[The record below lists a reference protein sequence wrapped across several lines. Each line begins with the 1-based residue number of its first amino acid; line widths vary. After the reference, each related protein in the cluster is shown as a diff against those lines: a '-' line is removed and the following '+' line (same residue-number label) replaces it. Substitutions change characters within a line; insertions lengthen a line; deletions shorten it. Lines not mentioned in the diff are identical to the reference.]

1 IRTEIDKTNET
12 LGKKIRAGKTKKI
25 PYLLVVG
32 EKEEKENTISVNA
45 MNNKEQEILALSQ
58 FTEKILK
65 EIADK
70 K

>member
-1 IRTEIDKTNET
+1 MDKTNET
-12 LGKKIRAGKTKKI
+12 LGKKIRSNKTKKT

-32 EKEEKENTISVNA
+32 EKEEKENTVSINA
-45 MNNKEQEILALSQ
+45 RDNKEQEVLSLSQ

-65 EIADK
+65 EIINK